1 MNEHTRTGPALE
13 KARYER
19 TRVAVTRGPDTGLVV
34 EAPEQRVLSDGLVA
48 LDVGVLVDG
57 RLVDGDQRPSTVSE
71 GVERTG
77 LDQ

>member
-34 EAPEQRVLSDGLVA
+34 EAAGRTLRIGTAHDCDLVLSD
-48 LDVGVLVDG
+48 DTVG
-57 RLVDGDQRPSTVSE
+57 
-71 GVERTG
+71 
-77 LDQ
+77 